1 MNPFFTMR
9 ICALMTFVATLTN
22 AQLNLPSGIHGNFQ
36 TDAQYY
42 YVDTA
47 IGAPVVAEKLLNN
60 GFANINYINGN
71 FSCGLRY
78 ESYLN
83 VLQGFNPRFKGN
95 GIMYRYANYTTDDLE
110 VTLGSFYE
118 QFGNGLVLRAYE
130 ERGLGYDN
138 ALDGLRLKYK
148 IATGVTAKAFI
159 GKQRAYFDYGPGIVR
174 GADGEV
180 DFNEIFPKLNDKQLQ
195 FTIGGSFV
203 SKFQKDADPV
213 YKLPENVG
221 TYAGRVNFGFKD
233 FTFNAEYAHKI
244 NDPSVVNNFIY
255 KQGDALYTV
264 LGYST
269 KGLGVNLSLK
279 RVDNMDY
286 RSDRSETI
294 QTLLI
299 NFLPTISRQYTYRL
313 VTLYPYATQ
322 TMGEMGGMLELFYTF
337 KPKSLFGGKYGTYLA
352 VNSSYVN
359 NIEQSPDT
367 NGFGYNSDF
376 LGIGKQHF
384 YSDVNVELTKKLSP
398 RIKMTLNYV
407 YIEYNKDVLE
417 GKNIY
422 GIIYSHS
429 GVVDL
434 TYKINNKQSIRTE
447 LQHLYTKQD
456 FGSWGMALLEYSYAP
471 QWIVSAFTEYNYGNY
486 DKSKRFFYPNIL
498 LTYVKNTNRIAIG
511 YGKQRAGLLC
521 VGGVCRQVP
530 ASNGFSLSVSTT
542 F

>member
-1 MNPFFTMR
+1 MNTFFAMR
-9 ICALMTFVATLTN
+9 ICALMLLVAAVAN

-42 YVDTA
+42 YVDTT

-60 GFANINYINGN
+60 GFANINYTNGN

-95 GIMYRYANYTTDDLE
+95 GIMYRYANYANDDLD
-110 VTLGSFYE
+110 VTIGSFYE

-138 ALDGLRLKYK
+138 ALDGLRVKYK
-148 IATGVTAKAFI
+148 IATGVTTKAFI
-159 GKQRAYFDYGPGIVR
+159 GRQRAYFDYGPGIVR
-174 GADGEV
+174 GADGEIN
-180 DFNEIFPKLNDKQLQ
+180 FNEIFPKMNDKNIQ
-195 FTIGGSFV
+195 FTLGGSFV

-221 TYAGRVNFGFKD
+221 SYAGRFNFGYKNL
-233 FTFNAEYAHKI
+233 TWIAEYAHKI

-255 KQGDALYTV
+255 KEGDALYTT

-337 KPKSLFGGKYGTYLA
+337 KPKSTFGGKYGTYLA
-352 VNSSYVN
+352 INSSFVN

-367 NGFGYNSDF
+367 NGFGYSSSF
-376 LGIGKQHF
+376 FGIGKQHY
-384 YSDVNVELTKKLSP
+384 YSDVNVELTKKISQKV
-398 RIKMTLNYV
+398 KMTLNYV

-417 GKNIY
+417 GKNTY

-429 GVVDL
+429 GIVDL
-434 TYKINNKQSIRTE
+434 TYKINNKHSIRTE

-456 FGSWGMALLEYSYAP
+456 FGSWAMALVEYSHVP
-471 QWIVSAFTEYNYGNY
+471 QWIVSAFAEYNYGNY
-486 DKSKRFFYPNIL
+486 DESKRFFYPNIL
-498 LTYVKNTNRIAIG
+498 LTYVKNTNRIAVG